1 MRIQRT
7 VFGELTY
14 GTAYLFRLTN
24 SSGMEVEI
32 TNYGG
37 IIKSIRVPDRVGE
50 LTDVVL
56 GFDTLDGY
64 LGDHPY
70 FGALVGRYCN
80 RIAQGRFSIDGQ
92 EYQLATNNG
101 PNHLHG
107 GVAGFSHKLW
117 KAETFKSDKQLGIDL
132 KYISLDSEA
141 AYPGNLEVTAR
152 YTLMD
157 DNILSIDYEATTDKP
172 TVINLTNHSYFNLAG
187 QGDVLDHELM
197 ICADTFTPVNASLI
211 PTGEYRSVADT
222 PFDFRSFTPIGLRIG
237 SRTEQMVLGG
247 GYDHNFVLDRQTE
260 SDLELAASLYDPTS
274 GRTLDVLTT
283 EPGMQLFTT
292 NFENSHLIGKGGQPI
307 PKHGAVCLETQHFPD
322 SPNQSA
328 FPTTTLRP
336 GEVYRSRTDFRFG
349 LSV

>member
-7 VFGELTY
+7 VFGELTH

-132 KYISLDSEA
+132 KY
-141 AYPGNLEVTAR
+141 
-152 YTLMD
+152 
-157 DNILSIDYEATTDKP
+157 
-172 TVINLTNHSYFNLAG
+172 
-187 QGDVLDHELM
+187 
-197 ICADTFTPVNASLI
+197 
-211 PTGEYRSVADT
+211 
-222 PFDFRSFTPIGLRIG
+222 
-237 SRTEQMVLGG
+237 
-247 GYDHNFVLDRQTE
+247 
-260 SDLELAASLYDPTS
+260 
-274 GRTLDVLTT
+274 
-283 EPGMQLFTT
+283 
-292 NFENSHLIGKGGQPI
+292 
-307 PKHGAVCLETQHFPD
+307 
-322 SPNQSA
+322 
-328 FPTTTLRP
+328 
-336 GEVYRSRTDFRFG
+336 
-349 LSV
+349 